1 MPVRKRVVVS
11 GRVQGV
17 AFRNSTQMAAVALGV
32 KGWVR
37 NLPNGDVEGCFE
49 GEPNAVQQLV
59 DWCRRGPAAARVER
73 LIEHDEGFIGEFRS
87 FEIRY

>member
-1 MPVRKRVVVS
+1 MVRKAVVVS

-17 AFRNSTQMAAVALGV
+17 AFRNSTQRTAVELGV

-49 GEPNAVQQLV
+49 GEEVAVRQLV
-59 DWCRRGPAAARVER
+59 DWCRRGPSAARVET
-73 LIEHDEGFIGEFRS
+73 LQLHDSEYTGEFGA

>member
-1 MPVRKRVVVS
+1 MVRKSVVVS

-17 AFRNSTQMAAVALGV
+17 AFRNSTQRTAVELGV

-49 GEPNAVQQLV
+49 GEEHAVRQLV
-59 DWCRRGPAAARVER
+59 DWCRRGPSAARVDR
-73 LIEHDEGFIGEFRS
+73 LMEMDGGHTGEFCT

>member
-1 MPVRKRVVVS
+1 MVRKSVVVT

-17 AFRNSTQMAAVALGV
+17 AFRNYTQKTALDLGV
-32 KGWVR
+32 KGWVK

-49 GEPNAVQQLV
+49 GEEHAVQALV
-59 DWCRRGPAAARVER
+59 DWCRKGPSAARVDR
-73 LIEHDEGFIGEFRS
+73 LIEREGRHTGEFGT

>member
-1 MPVRKRVVVS
+1 MPVRKRVVVA

-17 AFRNSTQMAAVALGV
+17 AFRNSTQMAAVGLGV
-32 KGWVR
+32 TGWVR

-49 GEPNAVQQLV
+49 GEEAAVQQLV
-59 DWCRRGPAAARVER
+59 DWCRRGPSAARVDR
-73 LIEHDEGFIGEFRS
+73 LIEHEESYSGEFCR

>member
-1 MPVRKRVVVS
+1 MVRRAVVVS

-17 AFRNSTQMAAVALGV
+17 AFRNHTQRTALELGV

-49 GEPNAVQQLV
+49 GEETAVRQLV
-59 DWCRRGPAAARVER
+59 DWCRRGPATARVDRLTER
-73 LIEHDEGFIGEFRS
+73 EERHTGEFGS